1 MTPKQKKKKATKKTG
16 VSLIQTKPGGAPAHG
31 ELANNFV
38 HIFVD
43 DQNLFWGIVNDEK
56 AITYRIDFGKLML
69 AACRDT
75 NGKARGVK
83 TAYIAGIIPDD
94 DSFWEV
100 AKKKGWE
107 VKRGYLGHSNR
118 SKQDD
123 AYLITE
129 ITATLYEKD
138 GPSTVV
144 VVAGD
149 ADYVPPLEKALKK
162 GWRAEIAFI
171 GRGISNALVPVAHE
185 FRKIN
190 PAEIEYYTD
199 WHDEG
204 WL

>member
-1 MTPKQKKKKATKKTG
+1 MTPKQKRKATRKTG
-16 VSLIQTKPGGAPAHG
+16 VTLAQTKPGGAPAHG
-31 ELANNFV
+31 ELANKCV

-43 DQNLFWGIVNDEK
+43 DQNLFWGIVNDQEGI
-56 AITYRIDFGKLML
+56 AYRIDFGKLML
-69 AACRDT
+69 MACRDT
-75 NGKARGVK
+75 AGKGRGVL
-83 TAYIAGIIPDD
+83 TAYIAGVVPDD

-107 VKRGYLGHSNR
+107 VKRGYLGHNSR

-129 ITATLYEKD
+129 ITATLYEKE

-149 ADYVPPLEKALKK
+149 ADYVPPLEKAIKR
-162 GWRAEIAFI
+162 GWRVEIAFI

-185 FRKIN
+185 FRRITA
-190 PAEIEYYTD
+190 AEIEYYPD
-199 WHDEG
+199 WHGDG